1 MKILSFCRYWCF
13 LLFFI
18 PFLFAIFSTPAQ
30 ETAPDANRIAVLDF
44 DVQSENPQY
53 KFLGKGFAEF
63 IAVNLSQVKGITIID
78 REKRNDVME
87 EQKFTL
93 TGMTDESTSIEI
105 GHLLAANYLISG
117 SIFDMF
123 GNLEVTVQLIDIELG
138 SIAVNAQAGGEPK
151 QYKKIIGELSG
162 ALVAAL
168 DLGEEAAAEVEPE
181 PSPEAEKIDNEDAD
195 VVLSSFSK
203 AIDAVDKNNVQ
214 EAKKN
219 LQQVQKIDKTN
230 EAAQYYLNKLFLA
243 SPKFN
248 VELIFYAPSYNP
260 AYLGFIKKDRM
271 YLTGS
276 MNLPFFYVQ
285 YPVEM
290 DGHRDFKWEV
300 KDGLYYSYDQLKT
313 EIGYY
318 FPIGEKVGLGAE
330 FSTGASDSV
339 ARDRNYSLPIW
350 DPADT
355 AADNHV
361 YIRSG
366 AWAIGG
372 RLGIGFQLH
381 PSFAF
386 GLSGYLFNYNMNL
399 GGSDGP
405 GDPESDTFTG
415 AATLGLFFRFLDG
428 GLTIDTHATVPF
440 FQEVYIDYDE
450 LSYIAYR
457 TAPYPGVLEANIVG
471 KVANGRLFLSL
482 KEVLEI
488 YTSFGDDDR
497 TGVASRAIPAI
508 EWWPFQFMSIRAG
521 GEYDFMSVM
530 GKTNHGAGVLG
541 GMTFRIG
548 PVDIDAN
555 FTYMSR
561 ALRFYPGLSVPDT
574 ALLVQVSWN
583 GAFIKE
589 R

>member
-1 MKILSFCRYWCF
+1 MFILA
-13 LLFFI
+13 LLSL
-18 PFLFAIFSTPAQ
+18 PASLFAQ
-30 ETAPDANRIAVLDF
+30 DANRIAVLDF
-44 DVQSENPQY
+44 EVQSDNPQY

-63 IAVNLSQVKGITIID
+63 IAVDLSQVEGITIID

-105 GHLLAANYLISG
+105 GQLLAANYMVSG

-138 SIAVNAQAGGEPK
+138 SVAVNAQAGGEPK
-151 QYKKIIGELSG
+151 QYKKIVGELSG
-162 ALVAAL
+162 ALVKAL
-168 DLGEEAAAEVEPE
+168 DLGREAAAEVEPE
-181 PSPEAEKIDNEDAD
+181 PAPEAEEIDNEEAD
-195 VVLSSFSK
+195 VVLSSFSR
-203 AIDAVDKNNVQ
+203 AMDAVDKNDVQ
-214 EAKKN
+214 KAKKN

-230 EAAQYYLNKLFLA
+230 EAAKYYLNKLFMA

-260 AYLGFIKKDRM
+260 AYLGFIEKDRM

-276 MNLPFFYVQ
+276 LNLPFFYVQ

-300 KDGLYYSYDQLKT
+300 KEGLYYSYGQLKT

-318 FPIGEKVGLGAE
+318 FPIGKKIGLGAE
-330 FSTGASDSV
+330 FSTGASDSL

-372 RLGIGFQLH
+372 RLSLGFQLH
-381 PSFAF
+381 PSFAL

-405 GDPESDTFTG
+405 GDPESNTFTG
-415 AATLGLFFRFLDG
+415 AATLGLYFRFLDG
-428 GLTIDTHATVPF
+428 GLTFDTHATVPF

-450 LSYIAYR
+450 LNYIAYQ

-471 KVANGRLFLSL
+471 KLANGRLFLSL
-482 KEVLEI
+482 KEILEI
-488 YTSFGDDDR
+488 YTSFGEDDR
-497 TGVASRAIPAI
+497 EPASLRGRFPPV

-521 GEYDFMSVM
+521 GEYDFLSVM
-530 GKTNHGAGVLG
+530 GQDQSRRRRARRAYLPDRTGRHRRELHLHEQ
-541 GMTFRIG
+541 G
-548 PVDIDAN
+548 PAIL
-555 FTYMSR
+555 SR
-561 ALRFYPGLSVPDT
+561 LKCT
-574 ALLVQVSWN
+574 
-583 GAFIKE
+583 
-589 R
+589 